1 MQYIDNARFG
11 DFKRPFNA
19 ARGTFVIERE
29 NTDAGE
35 QFVSLAT
42 RWEEDAIGIIERLA
56 DGWRLVILFRE
67 TLICRTAAELV
78 EYLLHGPEAALA
90 TG

>member
-1 MQYIDNARFG
+1 MKYIDNTHFDDLKHAF
-11 DFKRPFNA
+11 DA
-19 ARGTFVIERE
+19 VRGTFVIERE

-42 RWEEDAIGIIERLA
+42 RWEEDAIGVIERLA

-78 EYLLHGPEAALA
+78 EYLLHGPEAAVA

>member
-1 MQYIDNARFG
+1 MQYVHNAHF
-11 DFKRPFNA
+11 DDLKHAFDA
-19 ARGTFVIERE
+19 VRGTFVIERE

-35 QFVSLAT
+35 QFVSLAM
-42 RWEEDAIGIIERLA
+42 RWEADAIGIIERLA